1 MNKLNRG
8 LLIEDISDSLFF
20 MQVEGRIM
28 IKIEEG
34 KFYFLK
40 DSFFERMKDSNLAQN
55 KDNGNKRLCYYCF
68 RDKRVRK

>member
-1 MNKLNRG
+1 
-8 LLIEDISDSLFF
+8 
-20 MQVEGRIM
+20 M

-55 KDNGNKRLCYYCF
+55 KDNGNKIPCYKSESCIGNS
-68 RDKRVRK
+68 